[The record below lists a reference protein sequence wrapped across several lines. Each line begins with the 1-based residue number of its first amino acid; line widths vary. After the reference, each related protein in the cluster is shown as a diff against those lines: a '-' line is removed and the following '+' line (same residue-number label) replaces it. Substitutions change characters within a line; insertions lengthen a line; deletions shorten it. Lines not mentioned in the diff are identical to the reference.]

1 MKMCMNFKFVVLF
14 ALTLL
19 AGSTVY
25 GQDNVIDEVVWVV
38 GDEAILKSEVEEARM
53 SALYEGRKFDR
64 DPYCVIPEEIAVQKL
79 FLHQA
84 ALDSIEVSES
94 EVIQRVDYMTNMYI
108 SNIGSREKM
117 EEYFNKT
124 SSQIRE
130 TLRENAREGLKVQKM
145 QQKLV
150 GEIKVTP
157 AEVRRYFKD
166 LPQDSIPYIPTQVE
180 VQIITQQP
188 KVPLEEIEN
197 VKKRLRDFT
206 DRITKGET
214 SFSTL
219 ARMYSEDRGSAIRGG
234 EIEFSGRGMLDPAYA
249 NVAFNLQDPN
259 KVSKIVE
266 SEYGFHI
273 IQLIEKRGDRIK
285 TRHILLKP
293 HIPEESLTAGMARLD
308 SIADDIR
315 NGKFSFEEAA
325 SVLSQDKDTRNNH
338 GLLPNPNTNT
348 SKFEMQELPPE
359 LVAGCDLLVLDEPTA
374 VLTPQETRELF
385 VAIRNLIAENKAVI
399 FISHKLNEV
408 MEISKVITILHLGKV
423 VGSVLASETNAKQL
437 ASMMVGKEV
446 SFETPKG
453 EQKLGDVMLEVV
465 DMHAKNSTGVETVR
479 GLNMKVRAGE
489 IYGIAGV
496 DGNGQ
501 SELIRGIVGLC
512 KKTGT
517 VRIAGE
523 DVSNSSPRQIL
534 DRGVSHIPED
544 RQGMGVVMN
553 MSIRNILCWILSIT
567 TNLPTAFS

>member
-1 MKMCMNFKFVVLF
+1 MKNFMNFKFVVLC
-14 ALTLL
+14 ALALMT
-19 AGSTVY
+19 GSAVY

-53 SALYEGRKFDR
+53 SAAYEGRKFDG

-84 ALDSIEVSES
+84 ALDSIEVPES

-108 SNIGSREKM
+108 ANIGSREKM

-150 GEIKVTP
+150 GEIKITP

-188 KVPLEEIEN
+188 KIPLEEIED
-197 VKKRLRDFT
+197 VKRRLREYT
-206 DRITKGET
+206 ERVNKGE
-214 SFSTL
+214 SFSML
-219 ARMYSEDRGSAIRGG
+219 ARLYSDDRGTAINGG
-234 EIEFSGRGMLDPAYA
+234 EMPFTGRGYLDPAFA

-273 IQLIEKRGDRIK
+273 IQLMEKRGDRIK
-285 TRHILLKP
+285 VRHILLKP
-293 HIPEESLTAGMARLD
+293 HVPEEALMAGTARLD

-338 GLLPNPNTNT
+338 GLLPNPNNNT

-359 LVAGCDLLVLDEPTA
+359 
-374 VLTPQETRELF
+374 
-385 VAIRNLIAENKAVI
+385 IA
-399 FISHKLNEV
+399 
-408 MEISKVITILHLGKV
+408 KV
-423 VGSVLASETNAKQL
+423 V
-437 ASMMVGKEV
+437 
-446 SFETPKG
+446 
-453 EQKLGDVMLEVV
+453 D
-465 DMHAKNSTGVETVR
+465 
-479 GLNMKVRAGE
+479 NMKVGE
-489 IYGIAGV
+489 ISTAFTMIPH
-496 DGNGQ
+496 
-501 SELIRGIVGLC
+501 
-512 KKTGT
+512 KTGKEECVIVKLKSRINGHKDT
-517 VRIAGE
+517 ISEDYQNLKEIVLEKRRDEMLDKWIREKQKHTYVRINDNWKNCTFKYPGWVK
-523 DVSNSSPRQIL
+523 D
-534 DRGVSHIPED
+534 
-544 RQGMGVVMN
+544 
-553 MSIRNILCWILSIT
+553 
-567 TNLPTAFS
+567 